1 MIDRRRTMRVA
12 KSPKALFKRFGLV
25 SGDVVKEGET
35 GRAKLVASGNIRITA
50 RQFSSRLNC
59 PFK

>member
-1 MIDRRRTMRVA
+1 MRVA